1 MSATVED
8 EQDVAVQYR
17 PHHSKGRQ
25 KGPQVVKLML
35 TFQFFPV
42 SRNIAIAFIILK
54 IKWIWLVR
62 CQSLENTNTLSLR
75 QERLRWRVYP
85 TARVE
90 SDLVRSTRRSSRS
103 QHLLSMSA
111 THWSYASGYSYIY
124 LRENSRKQGKMSCQ
138 LRKTQLSILASLPI
152 KLIMG

>member
-25 KGPQVVKLML
+25 KGPHVVKLVI
-35 TFQFFPV
+35 TPQFFLL

-54 IKWIWLVR
+54 IKWIWLAR
-62 CQSLENTNTLSLR
+62 SQSLENTNTLSLR
-75 QERLRWRVYP
+75 QERLRVRVYP
-85 TARVE
+85 TVTVRVE
-90 SDLVRSTRRSSRS
+90 SDLVRSTRRSIWS

-111 THWSYASGYSYIY
+111 TH
-124 LRENSRKQGKMSCQ
+124 
-138 LRKTQLSILASLPI
+138 
-152 KLIMG
+152 